1 MRDHVQVA
9 FLGLGRMG
17 AAMAQHVLDAH
28 HDLQVWNRT
37 PAKAAELVAAG
48 AVAAGSP
55 AEAARGADV
64 VIAMLAHPDAVRE
77 VLLGP
82 DGVADG
88 AAQGTLVIDAS
99 TIGPQAAQEIGAEL
113 EKRGLRYLDAPVLG
127 SIQPARDGTLA
138 VFAGG
143 SEADYADAEPLLRL
157 WGDAAKV
164 RRVGGVGGVGSAS
177 AVKLVINLTIGV
189 ATAGVGEALRLACD
203 LGVDRHVALDAL
215 AAGPLGATVATK
227 RTMLEEEEYSP
238 RRLLPRPA
246 GQGSRP
252 GGRRGARRPAGDG
265 GGAGGGRRGG
275 HRRPRRR
282 RLRRAGRLSRL
293 RGPAQQL
300 LRSPAGRDAVGQ
312 LLTGGARSRRT
323 LKPSARRSPVLLTVH
338 HRDAL
343 DRGGEIVTGLRP
355 GSTT

>member
-37 PAKAAELVAAG
+37 LEKAAELVAAG

-88 AAQGTLVIDAS
+88 AAEGTLVIDAS

-127 SIQPARDGTLA
+127 SVQPARDGTLA

-164 RRVGGVGGVGSAS
+164 RRVGDVGSAS

-238 RRLLPRPA
+238 VGFSLDLLDKDLGLVVDAAHGDLPVTEAVRVVVGEAVTA
-246 GQGSRP
+246 GHGDDDY
-252 GGRRGARRPAGDG
+252 AALAGYL
-265 GGAGGGRRGG
+265 AFE
-275 HRRPRRR
+275 
-282 RLRRAGRLSRL
+282 GRLNSY
-293 RGPAQQL
+293 
-300 LRSPAGRDAVGQ
+300 
-312 LLTGGARSRRT
+312 
-323 LKPSARRSPVLLTVH
+323 
-338 HRDAL
+338 
-343 DRGGEIVTGLRP
+343 
-355 GSTT
+355 

>member
-1 MRDHVQVA
+1 MQVA

-37 PAKAAELVAAG
+37 PAKAVELVAAG

-88 AAQGTLVIDAS
+88 AARGTLVIDAS

-127 SIQPARDGTLA
+127 SVQPARDGTLA

-164 RRVGGVGGVGSAS
+164 RRVGGVGSAS

-238 RRLLPRPA
+238 VGFSLDLLDKDLGLVVDAAHGDLPVTEAVRAVVGEAVTAGHGDDDYAALAGYLAFEGRPN
-246 GQGSRP
+246 SY
-252 GGRRGARRPAGDG
+252 
-265 GGAGGGRRGG
+265 
-275 HRRPRRR
+275 
-282 RLRRAGRLSRL
+282 
-293 RGPAQQL
+293 
-300 LRSPAGRDAVGQ
+300 
-312 LLTGGARSRRT
+312 
-323 LKPSARRSPVLLTVH
+323 
-338 HRDAL
+338 
-343 DRGGEIVTGLRP
+343 
-355 GSTT
+355 

>member
-37 PAKAAELVAAG
+37 PEKAAELVAAG

-88 AAQGTLVIDAS
+88 AAEGTLVIDAS

-127 SIQPARDGTLA
+127 SVQPARDGTLA

-164 RRVGGVGGVGSAS
+164 RRVGDVGSAS

-238 RRLLPRPA
+238 VGFSLDLLDKDLGLVVDAAHGDLPVTEAVRVVVGEAVTA
-246 GQGSRP
+246 GHGDDDY
-252 GGRRGARRPAGDG
+252 AALAGYL
-265 GGAGGGRRGG
+265 AFE
-275 HRRPRRR
+275 
-282 RLRRAGRLSRL
+282 GRLNSY
-293 RGPAQQL
+293 
-300 LRSPAGRDAVGQ
+300 
-312 LLTGGARSRRT
+312 
-323 LKPSARRSPVLLTVH
+323 
-338 HRDAL
+338 
-343 DRGGEIVTGLRP
+343 
-355 GSTT
+355 

>member
-1 MRDHVQVA
+1 MKVA

-28 HDLQVWNRT
+28 HDLQVWNHT
-37 PAKAAELVAAG
+37 PEKAAELVAAG

-64 VIAMLAHPDAVRE
+64 VVAMLAHPDAVRE

-88 AAQGTLVIDAS
+88 AAEGTLVIDAS
-99 TIGPQAAQEIGAEL
+99 TIGPKTAQEIGAEL

-127 SIQPARDGTLA
+127 SVQPARDGTLA

-143 SEADYADAEPLLRL
+143 SEADYADAKPLLRL
-157 WGDAAKV
+157 WGDAEKV
-164 RRVGGVGGVGSAS
+164 RRVGDVGSAS
-177 AVKLVINLTIGV
+177 AVKLVINLTIAV

-203 LGVDRHVALDAL
+203 LGVDRRIALDAL

-238 RRLLPRPA
+238 VGFSLDLLDKDLGLVVDA
-246 GQGSRP
+246 
-252 GGRRGARRPAGDG
+252 AHGDLPVTESVRTVVG
-265 GGAGGGRRGG
+265 
-275 HRRPRRR
+275 
-282 RLRRAGRLSRL
+282 
-293 RGPAQQL
+293 
-300 LRSPAGRDAVGQ
+300 DAVAAGHGDDDYAA
-312 LLTGGARSRRT
+312 LAGYLAFEGR
-323 LKPSARRSPVLLTVH
+323 PSSY
-338 HRDAL
+338 
-343 DRGGEIVTGLRP
+343 
-355 GSTT
+355 

>member
-1 MRDHVQVA
+1 MQVA

-37 PAKAAELVAAG
+37 PAKAVELVAAG

-88 AAQGTLVIDAS
+88 AARGTLVIDAS

-127 SIQPARDGTLA
+127 SVQPARDGTLA

-164 RRVGGVGGVGSAS
+164 RRVGGVGSAS

-238 RRLLPRPA
+238 VGFSLDLLDKDLGLVVDAAHGDLPVTEAVRVVVGEAVTAGHGDDDYAALAGYLAFEGRPN
-246 GQGSRP
+246 SY
-252 GGRRGARRPAGDG
+252 
-265 GGAGGGRRGG
+265 
-275 HRRPRRR
+275 
-282 RLRRAGRLSRL
+282 
-293 RGPAQQL
+293 
-300 LRSPAGRDAVGQ
+300 
-312 LLTGGARSRRT
+312 
-323 LKPSARRSPVLLTVH
+323 
-338 HRDAL
+338 
-343 DRGGEIVTGLRP
+343 
-355 GSTT
+355 

>member
-1 MRDHVQVA
+1 MKVA

-28 HDLQVWNRT
+28 HDLQVWNHT
-37 PAKAAELVAAG
+37 PEKAAELVAAG

-64 VIAMLAHPDAVRE
+64 VVAMLAHPDAVRE

-88 AAQGTLVIDAS
+88 AAEGTLVIDAS
-99 TIGPQAAQEIGAEL
+99 TIGPKAAQEIGAEL

-127 SIQPARDGTLA
+127 SVQPARDGTLA

-143 SEADYADAEPLLRL
+143 SEADYADAKPLLRL
-157 WGDAAKV
+157 WGDAEKV
-164 RRVGGVGGVGSAS
+164 RRVGDVGSAS

-203 LGVDRHVALDAL
+203 LGVDRRIALDAL

-238 RRLLPRPA
+238 VGFSLDLLDKDLGLVVDA
-246 GQGSRP
+246 
-252 GGRRGARRPAGDG
+252 AHGDLPVTESVRTVVG
-265 GGAGGGRRGG
+265 
-275 HRRPRRR
+275 
-282 RLRRAGRLSRL
+282 
-293 RGPAQQL
+293 
-300 LRSPAGRDAVGQ
+300 DAVAAGHGDDDYAA
-312 LLTGGARSRRT
+312 LAGYLAFEGR
-323 LKPSARRSPVLLTVH
+323 PSSY
-338 HRDAL
+338 
-343 DRGGEIVTGLRP
+343 
-355 GSTT
+355 

>member
-1 MRDHVQVA
+1 VQVA

-37 PAKAAELVAAG
+37 PAKAVELVAAG

-88 AAQGTLVIDAS
+88 AARGTLVIDAS

-127 SIQPARDGTLA
+127 SVQPARDGTLA

-164 RRVGGVGGVGSAS
+164 RRVGGVGSAS

-238 RRLLPRPA
+238 VGFSLDLLDKDLGLVVDAAHGDLPVTEAVRAVVGEAVTAGHGDDDYAALAGYLAFEGRPN
-246 GQGSRP
+246 SY
-252 GGRRGARRPAGDG
+252 
-265 GGAGGGRRGG
+265 
-275 HRRPRRR
+275 
-282 RLRRAGRLSRL
+282 
-293 RGPAQQL
+293 
-300 LRSPAGRDAVGQ
+300 
-312 LLTGGARSRRT
+312 
-323 LKPSARRSPVLLTVH
+323 
-338 HRDAL
+338 
-343 DRGGEIVTGLRP
+343 
-355 GSTT
+355 